1 MPCTFVDGFSSLFIY
16 IIHRVL
22 ALNLFFQKLWVYNTG
37 LQTFPWDLAS
47 KEVFPFFGNKFGL
60 KVHFFFF
67 FPWRK
72 RTWKKMRGRRWGR
85 LRLPPLAD

>member
-1 MPCTFVDGFSSLFIY
+1 
-16 IIHRVL
+16 
-22 ALNLFFQKLWVYNTG
+22 VYNKG

-47 KEVFPFFGNKFGL
+47 KEVFPFFGNKVGL

-72 RTWKKMRGRRWGR
+72 RTWKKMRVGGGE
-85 LRLPPLAD
+85 D

>member
-47 KEVFPFFGNKFGL
+47 KEVFPFFGNKVGL

-67 FPWRK
+67 FQWRK
-72 RTWKKMRGRRWGR
+72 RTWKKMRGGEVGKTKATS
-85 LRLPPLAD
+85 PC

>member
-1 MPCTFVDGFSSLFIY
+1 LYFCGWIFILVYIY
-16 IIHRVL
+16 IIHRAL
-22 ALNLFFQKLWVYNTG
+22 ALNLFFQKLWVYNMG

-47 KEVFPFFGNKFGL
+47 KEVFPFFGNKVGL